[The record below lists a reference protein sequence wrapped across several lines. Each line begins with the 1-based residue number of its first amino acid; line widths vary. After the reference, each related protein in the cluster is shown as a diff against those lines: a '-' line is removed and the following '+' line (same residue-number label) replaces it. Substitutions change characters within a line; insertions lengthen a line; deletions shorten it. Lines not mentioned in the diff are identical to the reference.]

1 MSKIVNSNDFK
12 AVESGTIDWQTKIMN
27 LKQLLCLA
35 GLVLSMNVQAQELKI
50 HVDKKGKIG
59 YVDQDGNEVIK
70 CQYESAQPFNDGIAI
85 VTKGGKSGIIDTKG
99 TVLLPLKYTQIFPW
113 NKNLYLIKSGKLMGL
128 ANHEGK
134 EMLPAKYSFISRPNC
149 YGKAIIALGGK
160 ATPSDKKTYMAKAKY
175 GIINA
180 NGDILVEPKYKG
192 LYEFAYDGAN
202 EVKYYEGKRLL
213 FSYHCTADTLVTDC
227 TYLGFSGNNLGIY
240 NAGIIDS
247 KGKEILKPGL
257 YYFVMQPQSGMVRYY
272 NVTKKQTI
280 CGYHN
285 LSTGKGFEAAKF
297 DTKFD
302 DIKFWTH
309 GDFIGEV
316 APVNGST
323 WSFIN
328 NSGTT
333 VRTGYSSLKH
343 SIASGLWAAKNN
355 SGKWEVFND
364 HNNDIAPLS
373 GYDEIEF
380 PRFKEDQ
387 QVFSVLKE
395 GKYGCITRSG
405 DIRVPF
411 EFEKAYGNIYDM
423 IAVMKDGKW
432 GMVSPENSELI
443 PTAFANVV
451 FPSERNTKH
460 MWVTKE
466 DSLFY
471 HYNLQTNQISTT
483 GYKRVDNFK
492 EDIAHVAPTD
502 MIVDNTPLNR
512 AQLFLPN
519 AVKTD
524 IDNVDV
530 AKNIDKFGYLINTND
545 EVLMDM
551 PVSVAY
557 KDLIVKEIQKR
568 NGRTLTSMEKKN
580 ILLEATRE
588 NRSYDLNAT
597 LSKNEWNY

>member
-1 MSKIVNSNDFK
+1 MINSNDLK
-12 AVESGTIDWQTKIMN
+12 AVESGAIDWQTKIMN

-59 YVDQDGNEVIK
+59 YVDQNGNEVIK

-134 EMLPAKYSFISRPNC
+134 VVLPAKYSLISRPNC
-149 YGKAIIALGGK
+149 YGKALIALGGK
-160 ATPSDKKTYMAKAKY
+160 ATPINKKTYMAKAKY
-175 GIINA
+175 GIINV
-180 NGDILVEPKYKG
+180 NGDILVEAKYKG
-192 LYEFAYDGAN
+192 LYEFAFDGKN
-202 EVKYYEGKRLL
+202 LTQLHEGKSLS
-213 FSYHCTADTLVTDC
+213 FSNHITTDTLITDC
-227 TYLGFSGNNLGIY
+227 SYLGFSGNSFGSN
-240 NAGIIDS
+240 NAGIMDGN
-247 KGKEILKPGL
+247 GKEILKPGL
-257 YYFVMQPQSGMVRYY
+257 YNIVMQPQSGMVRYY
-272 NVTKKQTI
+272 NTTKKQTI

-285 LSTGKGFEAAKF
+285 LNTGKGFEAAKF
-297 DTKFD
+297 DSKFL
-302 DIKFWTH
+302 DINFWTH
-309 GDFIGEV
+309 GDFIGEI
-316 APVNGST
+316 APVNGSS

-355 SGKWEVFND
+355 TGTWDVFDDYNRD
-364 HNNDIAPLS
+364 VASLS
-373 GYDEIEF
+373 GYEEIEF
-380 PRFKEDQ
+380 PSFKEDKQ
-387 QVFSVLKE
+387 IFSVKKD
-395 GKYGCITRSG
+395 GKFGCITRSG
-405 DIRVPF
+405 DIKVPF
-411 EFEKAYGNIYDM
+411 EFEKAYGNIYDI
-423 IAVMKDGKW
+423 IAVLKDGKW
-432 GMVSPENSELI
+432 GIVSPENSELI
-443 PTAFANVV
+443 PTAYAGIV
-451 FPSERNTKH
+451 FPSERNAKH
-460 MWVTKE
+460 LWVTKD

-471 HYNLQTNQISTT
+471 HYNLQTNQIATT

-492 EDIAHVAPTD
+492 DGIAHVAPTD

-519 AVKTD
+519 AVKAD

-530 AKNIDKFGYLINTND
+530 AKNIDKFGYLINAND

-568 NGRTLTSMEKKN
+568 NGRALTSMEKKN

>member
-1 MSKIVNSNDFK
+1 MINSNDLK
-12 AVESGTIDWQTKIMN
+12 AVESGAIDWQTKIMN

-134 EMLPAKYSFISRPNC
+134 VVLPAKYSLISRPNC
-149 YGKAIIALGGK
+149 YGKALIALGGK
-160 ATPSDKKTYMAKAKY
+160 ATPINKKTYMAKAKY
-175 GIINA
+175 GIINV
-180 NGDILVEPKYKG
+180 NGDILVEAKYKG
-192 LYEFAYDGAN
+192 LYEFAFDGKN
-202 EVKYYEGKRLL
+202 LTQLHEGKTLS
-213 FSYHCTADTLVTDC
+213 FSNHITTDTLITDC
-227 TYLGFSGNNLGIY
+227 SYLGFSGNSFGSN
-240 NAGIIDS
+240 NAGIMDGN
-247 KGKEILKPGL
+247 GKEILKPGL
-257 YYFVMQPQSGMVRYY
+257 YNIVMQPQSGMVRYY
-272 NVTKKQTI
+272 NTTKKQTI

-285 LSTGKGFEAAKF
+285 LNTGKGFEAAKF
-297 DTKFD
+297 DSKFL
-302 DIKFWTH
+302 DINFWTH
-309 GDFIGEV
+309 GDFIGEI
-316 APVNGST
+316 APVNGSS

-355 SGKWEVFND
+355 TGTWDVFDDYNRD
-364 HNNDIAPLS
+364 VASLS
-373 GYDEIEF
+373 GYEEIEF
-380 PRFKEDQ
+380 PSFKEDKQ
-387 QVFSVLKE
+387 IFSVKKD
-395 GKYGCITRSG
+395 GKFGCITRSG
-405 DIRVPF
+405 DIKVPF
-411 EFEKAYGNIYDM
+411 EFEKAYGNIYDI
-423 IAVMKDGKW
+423 IAVLKDGKW
-432 GMVSPENSELI
+432 GIVSPENSELI
-443 PTAFANVV
+443 PTAYAGIV
-451 FPSERNTKH
+451 FPSERNAKH
-460 MWVTKE
+460 LWVTKD

-471 HYNLQTNQISTT
+471 HYNLQTNQIATT

-492 EDIAHVAPTD
+492 DGIAHVAPTD

-512 AQLFLPN
+512 AQLFIPN
-519 AVKTD
+519 ADKTA
-524 IDNVDV
+524 IDNID
-530 AKNIDKFGYLINTND
+530 ASKNIDKFGYLINEND
-545 EVLMDM
+545 EVLMDI

-557 KDLIVKEIQKR
+557 KELIVKEIQKR
-568 NGRTLTSMEKKN
+568 NGRALTSMEKKN

-597 LSKNEWNY
+597 LSKDEWNY

>member
-1 MSKIVNSNDFK
+1 M
-12 AVESGTIDWQTKIMN
+12 
-27 LKQLLCLA
+27 
-35 GLVLSMNVQAQELKI
+35 
-50 HVDKKGKIG
+50 
-59 YVDQDGNEVIK
+59 DGN
-70 CQYESAQPFNDGIAI
+70 
-85 VTKGGKSGIIDTKG
+85 
-99 TVLLPLKYTQIFPW
+99 
-113 NKNLYLIKSGKLMGL
+113 
-128 ANHEGK
+128 
-134 EMLPAKYSFISRPNC
+134 
-149 YGKAIIALGGK
+149 
-160 ATPSDKKTYMAKAKY
+160 
-175 GIINA
+175 
-180 NGDILVEPKYKG
+180 
-192 LYEFAYDGAN
+192 
-202 EVKYYEGKRLL
+202 
-213 FSYHCTADTLVTDC
+213 
-227 TYLGFSGNNLGIY
+227 
-240 NAGIIDS
+240 
-247 KGKEILKPGL
+247 GKEILKPGL
-257 YYFVMQPQSGMVRYY
+257 YNIVMQPQSGMVRYY
-272 NVTKKQTI
+272 NTTKKQTI

-285 LSTGKGFEAAKF
+285 LNTGKGFEAAKF
-297 DTKFD
+297 DSKFL
-302 DIKFWTH
+302 DINFWTH
-309 GDFIGEV
+309 GDFIGEI
-316 APVNGST
+316 APVNGSS

-355 SGKWEVFND
+355 TGTWDVFDDYNRD
-364 HNNDIAPLS
+364 VASLS
-373 GYDEIEF
+373 GYEEIEF
-380 PRFKEDQ
+380 PSFKEDKQ
-387 QVFSVLKE
+387 IFSVKKD
-395 GKYGCITRSG
+395 GKFGCITRSG
-405 DIRVPF
+405 DVRVPF
-411 EFEKAYGNIYDM
+411 EYEKAYGNIYDM

-471 HYNLQTNQISTT
+471 HYNLKTNQISTT

-492 EDIAHVAPTD
+492 DGIAHVAPTD

-519 AVKTD
+519 AVKAD

-530 AKNIDKFGYLINTND
+530 AKNIDKFGYLINAND

-568 NGRTLTSMEKKN
+568 NGRALTSMEKKN

-597 LSKNEWNY
+597 LSKDEWNY

>member
-1 MSKIVNSNDFK
+1 MINSNDLK
-12 AVESGTIDWQTKIMN
+12 AVESGAIDWQTKIMN

-99 TVLLPLKYTQIFPW
+99 TVLLPLKYTQIFAW

-134 EMLPAKYSFISRPNC
+134 VVLPAKYSLISRPNC
-149 YGKAIIALGGK
+149 YGKALIALGGK
-160 ATPSDKKTYMAKAKY
+160 ATPINKKTYMAKAKY
-175 GIINA
+175 GIINV
-180 NGDILVEPKYKG
+180 NGDILVEAKYKG
-192 LYEFAYDGAN
+192 LYEFAFDGKN
-202 EVKYYEGKRLL
+202 LTQLHEGKTLS
-213 FSYHCTADTLVTDC
+213 FSNHITTDTLITDC
-227 TYLGFSGNNLGIY
+227 SYLGFSGNSFGSN
-240 NAGIIDS
+240 NAGIMDGN
-247 KGKEILKPGL
+247 GKEILKPGL
-257 YYFVMQPQSGMVRYY
+257 YNIVMQPQSGMVRYY
-272 NVTKKQTI
+272 NTTKKQTI

-285 LSTGKGFEAAKF
+285 LNTGKGFEAAKF
-297 DTKFD
+297 DSKFL
-302 DIKFWTH
+302 DINFWTH
-309 GDFIGEV
+309 GDFIGDI
-316 APVNGST
+316 APVNGSS

-355 SGKWEVFND
+355 TGTWDVFDDYNRD
-364 HNNDIAPLS
+364 VASLS
-373 GYDEIEF
+373 GYEEIEF
-380 PRFKEDQ
+380 PSFKEDKQ
-387 QVFSVLKE
+387 IFSVKKD
-395 GKYGCITRSG
+395 GKFGCITRSG
-405 DIRVPF
+405 DIKVPF
-411 EFEKAYGNIYDM
+411 EFEKAYGNIYDI
-423 IAVMKDGKW
+423 IAVLKDGKW
-432 GMVSPENSELI
+432 GIVSPENSELI
-443 PTAFANVV
+443 PTAYAGIV
-451 FPSERNTKH
+451 FPSERNAKH
-460 MWVTKE
+460 LWVTKD

-471 HYNLQTNQISTT
+471 HYNLQTNQIATT

-492 EDIAHVAPTD
+492 DGIAHVAPTD

-519 AVKTD
+519 AVKAD

-530 AKNIDKFGYLINTND
+530 AKNIDKFGYLINAND

-568 NGRTLTSMEKKN
+568 NGRALTSMEKKN

-597 LSKNEWNY
+597 LSKDEWNY

>member
-1 MSKIVNSNDFK
+1 MINSNDLK
-12 AVESGTIDWQTKIMN
+12 AVESGAIDWQTKIMN

-99 TVLLPLKYTQIFPW
+99 TVLLPLKYTQIFAW

-134 EMLPAKYSFISRPNC
+134 VVLPAKYSLISRPNC
-149 YGKAIIALGGK
+149 YGKALIALGGK
-160 ATPSDKKTYMAKAKY
+160 ATPINKKTYMAKAKY
-175 GIINA
+175 GIINV
-180 NGDILVEPKYKG
+180 NGDILVEAKYKG
-192 LYEFAYDGAN
+192 LYEFAFDGKN
-202 EVKYYEGKRLL
+202 LTQLHEGKTLS
-213 FSYHCTADTLVTDC
+213 FSNHIITDTLITDC
-227 TYLGFSGNNLGIY
+227 SYLGFSGNSFGSN
-240 NAGIIDS
+240 NAGIMDGN
-247 KGKEILKPGL
+247 GKEILKPGL
-257 YYFVMQPQSGMVRYY
+257 YNIVMQPQSGMVRYY
-272 NVTKKQTI
+272 NTTKKQTI

-285 LSTGKGFEAAKF
+285 LNTGKGFEAAKF
-297 DTKFD
+297 DSKFL
-302 DIKFWTH
+302 DINFWTH
-309 GDFIGEV
+309 GDFIGEI
-316 APVNGST
+316 APVNGSS

-355 SGKWEVFND
+355 TGTWDVFDDYNRD
-364 HNNDIAPLS
+364 VASLS
-373 GYDEIEF
+373 GYEEIEF
-380 PRFKEDQ
+380 PSFKEDKQ
-387 QVFSVLKE
+387 IFSVKKD
-395 GKYGCITRSG
+395 GKFGCITRSG
-405 DIRVPF
+405 DIKVPF
-411 EFEKAYGNIYDM
+411 EFEKAYGNIYDI
-423 IAVMKDGKW
+423 IAVLKDGKW
-432 GMVSPENSELI
+432 GIVSPENSELI
-443 PTAFANVV
+443 PTAYAGIV
-451 FPSERNTKH
+451 FPSERNAKH
-460 MWVTKE
+460 LWVTKD

-471 HYNLQTNQISTT
+471 HYNLQTNQIATT

-492 EDIAHVAPTD
+492 DGIAHVAPTD

-519 AVKTD
+519 AVKAD

-530 AKNIDKFGYLINTND
+530 AKNIDKFGYLINEND
-545 EVLMDM
+545 EVLMDI

-557 KDLIVKEIQKR
+557 KELIVKEIQKR
-568 NGRTLTSMEKKN
+568 NGRALTSMEKKN

-597 LSKNEWNY
+597 LSKDEWNY

>member
-1 MSKIVNSNDFK
+1 MINSNDLK
-12 AVESGTIDWQTKIMN
+12 AVESGAIDWQTKIMN

-134 EMLPAKYSFISRPNC
+134 VVLPAKYSLISRPNC
-149 YGKAIIALGGK
+149 YGKALIALGGK
-160 ATPSDKKTYMAKAKY
+160 ATPINKKTYMAKAKY
-175 GIINA
+175 GIINV
-180 NGDILVEPKYKG
+180 NGDILVEAKYKG
-192 LYEFAYDGAN
+192 LYEFAFDGKN
-202 EVKYYEGKRLL
+202 LTQLHEGKTLS
-213 FSYHCTADTLVTDC
+213 FSNHITTDTLITDC
-227 TYLGFSGNNLGIY
+227 SYLGFSGNSFGSN
-240 NAGIIDS
+240 NAGIMDGN
-247 KGKEILKPGL
+247 GKEILKPGL
-257 YYFVMQPQSGMVRYY
+257 YNIVMQPQSGMVRYY
-272 NVTKKQTI
+272 NTTKKQTI

-285 LSTGKGFEAAKF
+285 LNTGKGFEAAKF
-297 DTKFD
+297 DSKFL
-302 DIKFWTH
+302 DINFWTH
-309 GDFIGEV
+309 GDFIGEI
-316 APVNGST
+316 APVNGSS

-355 SGKWEVFND
+355 TGTWDVFDDYNRD
-364 HNNDIAPLS
+364 VASLS
-373 GYDEIEF
+373 GYEEIEF
-380 PRFKEDQ
+380 PSFKEDKQ
-387 QVFSVLKE
+387 IFSVKKD
-395 GKYGCITRSG
+395 GKFGCITRSG
-405 DIRVPF
+405 DIKVPF
-411 EFEKAYGNIYDM
+411 EFEKAYGNIYDI
-423 IAVMKDGKW
+423 IAVLKDGKW
-432 GMVSPENSELI
+432 GIVSPENSELI
-443 PTAFANVV
+443 PTAYAGIV
-451 FPSERNTKH
+451 FPSERNAKH
-460 MWVTKE
+460 LWVTKD

-471 HYNLQTNQISTT
+471 HYNLQTNQIATT

-492 EDIAHVAPTD
+492 DGIAHVAPTD

-519 AVKTD
+519 AVKAD

-530 AKNIDKFGYLINTND
+530 AKNIDKFGYLINAND

-568 NGRTLTSMEKKN
+568 NGRALTSMEKKN

>member
-1 MSKIVNSNDFK
+1 MINSNDLK
-12 AVESGTIDWQTKIMN
+12 AVESGAIDWQTKIMN

-99 TVLLPLKYTQIFPW
+99 TVLLPLKYTQIFAW

-134 EMLPAKYSFISRPNC
+134 VVLPAKYSLISRPNC
-149 YGKAIIALGGK
+149 YGKALIALGGK
-160 ATPSDKKTYMAKAKY
+160 ATPINKKTYMAKAKY
-175 GIINA
+175 GIINV
-180 NGDILVEPKYKG
+180 NGDILVEAKYKG
-192 LYEFAYDGAN
+192 LYEFAFDGKN
-202 EVKYYEGKRLL
+202 LTQLHEGKTLS
-213 FSYHCTADTLVTDC
+213 FSNHITTDTLITDC
-227 TYLGFSGNNLGIY
+227 SYLGFSGNSFGSN
-240 NAGIIDS
+240 NAGIMDGN
-247 KGKEILKPGL
+247 GKEILKPGL
-257 YYFVMQPQSGMVRYY
+257 YNIVMQPQSGMVRYY
-272 NVTKKQTI
+272 NTTKKQTI

-285 LSTGKGFEAAKF
+285 LNTGKGFEAAKF
-297 DTKFD
+297 DSKFL
-302 DIKFWTH
+302 DINFWTH
-309 GDFIGEV
+309 GDFIGEI
-316 APVNGST
+316 APVNGSS

-355 SGKWEVFND
+355 TGTWDVFDDYNRD
-364 HNNDIAPLS
+364 VASLS
-373 GYDEIEF
+373 GYEEIEF
-380 PRFKEDQ
+380 PSFKEDKQ
-387 QVFSVLKE
+387 IFSVKKD
-395 GKYGCITRSG
+395 GKFGCITRSG
-405 DIRVPF
+405 DIKVPF
-411 EFEKAYGNIYDM
+411 EFEKAYGNIYDI
-423 IAVMKDGKW
+423 IAVLKDGKW
-432 GMVSPENSELI
+432 GIVSPENSELI
-443 PTAFANVV
+443 PTAYAGIV
-451 FPSERNTKH
+451 FPSERNAKH
-460 MWVTKE
+460 LWVTKD

-471 HYNLQTNQISTT
+471 HYNLQTNQIATT

-492 EDIAHVAPTD
+492 DGIAHVAPTD

-519 AVKTD
+519 AVKAD

-530 AKNIDKFGYLINTND
+530 AKNIDKFGYLINAND

-568 NGRTLTSMEKKN
+568 NGRALTSMEKKN

>member
-1 MSKIVNSNDFK
+1 MINSNDLK
-12 AVESGTIDWQTKIMN
+12 AVESGAIDWQTKIMN

-134 EMLPAKYSFISRPNC
+134 VVLPAKYSLISRPNC
-149 YGKAIIALGGK
+149 YGKALIALGGK
-160 ATPSDKKTYMAKAKY
+160 ATPINKKTYMAKAKY
-175 GIINA
+175 GIINV
-180 NGDILVEPKYKG
+180 NGDILVEAKYKG
-192 LYEFAYDGAN
+192 LYEFAFDGKN
-202 EVKYYEGKRLL
+202 LTQLHEGKSLS
-213 FSYHCTADTLVTDC
+213 FSNHITTDTLITDC
-227 TYLGFSGNNLGIY
+227 SYLGFSGNSFGSN
-240 NAGIIDS
+240 NAGIMDGN
-247 KGKEILKPGL
+247 GKEILKPGL
-257 YYFVMQPQSGMVRYY
+257 YNIVMQPQSGMVRYY
-272 NVTKKQTI
+272 NTTKKQTI

-285 LSTGKGFEAAKF
+285 LNTGKGFEAAKF
-297 DTKFD
+297 DSKFL
-302 DIKFWTH
+302 DINFWTH
-309 GDFIGEV
+309 GDFIGEI
-316 APVNGST
+316 APVNGSS

-355 SGKWEVFND
+355 TGTWDVFDDYNRD
-364 HNNDIAPLS
+364 VASLS
-373 GYDEIEF
+373 GYEEIEF
-380 PRFKEDQ
+380 PSFKEDKQ
-387 QVFSVLKE
+387 IFSVKKD
-395 GKYGCITRSG
+395 GKFGCITRSG
-405 DIRVPF
+405 DIKVPF
-411 EFEKAYGNIYDM
+411 EFEKAYGNIYDI
-423 IAVMKDGKW
+423 IAVLKDGKW
-432 GMVSPENSELI
+432 GIVSPENSELI
-443 PTAFANVV
+443 PTAYAGIV
-451 FPSERNTKH
+451 FPSERNAKH
-460 MWVTKE
+460 LWVTKD

-471 HYNLQTNQISTT
+471 HYNLQTNQIATT

-492 EDIAHVAPTD
+492 DGIAHVAPTD

-519 AVKTD
+519 AVKAD

-530 AKNIDKFGYLINTND
+530 AKNIDKFGYLINAND

-568 NGRTLTSMEKKN
+568 NGRALISMEKKN

>member
-1 MSKIVNSNDFK
+1 MINSNDLK
-12 AVESGTIDWQTKIMN
+12 AVESGAIDWQTKIMN

-134 EMLPAKYSFISRPNC
+134 VVLPAKYSLISRPNC
-149 YGKAIIALGGK
+149 YGKALIALGGK
-160 ATPSDKKTYMAKAKY
+160 ATPINKKTYMAKAKY
-175 GIINA
+175 GIINV
-180 NGDILVEPKYKG
+180 NGDILVEAKYKG
-192 LYEFAYDGAN
+192 LYEFAFDGKN
-202 EVKYYEGKRLL
+202 LTQLHEGKTLS
-213 FSYHCTADTLVTDC
+213 FSNHITTDTLITDC
-227 TYLGFSGNNLGIY
+227 SYLGFSGNSFGSN
-240 NAGIIDS
+240 NAGIMDGN
-247 KGKEILKPGL
+247 GKEILKPGL
-257 YYFVMQPQSGMVRYY
+257 YNIVMQPQSGIVRYY
-272 NVTKKQTI
+272 NTTKKQTI

-285 LSTGKGFEAAKF
+285 LNTGKGFEAAKF
-297 DTKFD
+297 DSKFL
-302 DIKFWTH
+302 DINFWTH
-309 GDFIGEV
+309 GDFIGEI
-316 APVNGST
+316 APVNGSS

-355 SGKWEVFND
+355 TGTWDVFDDYNRD
-364 HNNDIAPLS
+364 VASLS
-373 GYDEIEF
+373 GYEEIEF
-380 PRFKEDQ
+380 PSFKEDKQ
-387 QVFSVLKE
+387 IFSVKKD
-395 GKYGCITRSG
+395 GKFGCITRSG
-405 DIRVPF
+405 DVRVPF
-411 EFEKAYGNIYDM
+411 EYEKAYGNIYDM

-451 FPSERNTKH
+451 FPSERSTKH

-471 HYNLQTNQISTT
+471 HYNLKTNQISTT

-492 EDIAHVAPTD
+492 DGIAHVAPTD

-512 AQLFLPN
+512 AQLFIPN
-519 AVKTD
+519 ADKTA
-524 IDNVDV
+524 IDNID
-530 AKNIDKFGYLINTND
+530 ASKNIDKFGYLINEND
-545 EVLMDM
+545 EVLMDI

-557 KDLIVKEIQKR
+557 KELIVKEIQKR
-568 NGRTLTSMEKKN
+568 NGRALTSMEKKN

-597 LSKNEWNY
+597 LSKDEWNY

>member
-1 MSKIVNSNDFK
+1 MINSNDLK
-12 AVESGTIDWQTKIMN
+12 AVESGAIDWQTKIMN

-134 EMLPAKYSFISRPNC
+134 VVLPAKYSLISRPNC
-149 YGKAIIALGGK
+149 YGKALIALGGK
-160 ATPSDKKTYMAKAKY
+160 ATPINKKTYMAKAKY
-175 GIINA
+175 GIINV
-180 NGDILVEPKYKG
+180 NGDILVEAKYKG
-192 LYEFAYDGAN
+192 LYEFAFDGKN
-202 EVKYYEGKRLL
+202 LTQLHEGKSLS
-213 FSYHCTADTLVTDC
+213 FSNHITTDTLITDC
-227 TYLGFSGNNLGIY
+227 SYLGFSGNSFGSN
-240 NAGIIDS
+240 NAGIMDGN
-247 KGKEILKPGL
+247 GKEILKPGL
-257 YYFVMQPQSGMVRYY
+257 YNIVMQPQSGMVRYY
-272 NVTKKQTI
+272 NTTKKQTI

-285 LSTGKGFEAAKF
+285 LNTGKGFEAAKF
-297 DTKFD
+297 DSKFL
-302 DIKFWTH
+302 DINFWTH
-309 GDFIGEV
+309 GDFIGEI
-316 APVNGST
+316 APVNGSS

-355 SGKWEVFND
+355 TGTWDVFDDYNRD
-364 HNNDIAPLS
+364 VASLS
-373 GYDEIEF
+373 GYEEIEF
-380 PRFKEDQ
+380 PSFKEDKQ
-387 QVFSVLKE
+387 IFSVKKD
-395 GKYGCITRSG
+395 GKFGCITRSG
-405 DIRVPF
+405 DIKVPF
-411 EFEKAYGNIYDM
+411 EFEKAYGNIYDI
-423 IAVMKDGKW
+423 IAVLKDGKW
-432 GMVSPENSELI
+432 GIVSPENSELI
-443 PTAFANVV
+443 PTAYAGIV
-451 FPSERNTKH
+451 FPSERNAKH
-460 MWVTKE
+460 LWVTKD

-471 HYNLQTNQISTT
+471 HYNLQTNQIATT

-492 EDIAHVAPTD
+492 DGIAHVAPTD

-519 AVKTD
+519 AVKAD

-530 AKNIDKFGYLINTND
+530 AKNIDKFGYLINAND

-568 NGRTLTSMEKKN
+568 NGRALTSMEKKN

>member
-1 MSKIVNSNDFK
+1 MVNSNDLK
-12 AVESGTIDWQTKIMN
+12 AVESGAIDWQTKIMN

-99 TVLLPLKYTQIFPW
+99 TVLLPLKYTQIFAW

-134 EMLPAKYSFISRPNC
+134 VVLPAKYSLISRPNC
-149 YGKAIIALGGK
+149 YGKALIALGGK
-160 ATPSDKKTYMAKAKY
+160 ATPINKKTYMAKAKY
-175 GIINA
+175 GIINV
-180 NGDILVEPKYKG
+180 NGDILVEAKYKG
-192 LYEFAYDGAN
+192 LYEFAFDGKN
-202 EVKYYEGKRLL
+202 LTQLHEGKTLS
-213 FSYHCTADTLVTDC
+213 FSNHITTDTLITDC
-227 TYLGFSGNNLGIY
+227 SYLGFSGNSFGSN
-240 NAGIIDS
+240 NAGIMDGN
-247 KGKEILKPGL
+247 GKEILKPGL
-257 YYFVMQPQSGMVRYY
+257 YNIVMQPQSGMVRYY
-272 NVTKKQTI
+272 NTTKKQTI

-285 LSTGKGFEAAKF
+285 LNTGKGFEAAKF
-297 DTKFD
+297 DSKFL
-302 DIKFWTH
+302 DINFWTH
-309 GDFIGEV
+309 GDFIGEI
-316 APVNGST
+316 APVNGSS

-355 SGKWEVFND
+355 TGTWDVFDDYNRD
-364 HNNDIAPLS
+364 VASLS
-373 GYDEIEF
+373 GYEEIEF
-380 PRFKEDQ
+380 PSFKEDKQ
-387 QVFSVLKE
+387 IFSVKKD
-395 GKYGCITRSG
+395 GKFGCITRSG
-405 DIRVPF
+405 DIKVPF
-411 EFEKAYGNIYDM
+411 EFEKAYGNIYDI
-423 IAVMKDGKW
+423 IAVLKDGKW
-432 GMVSPENSELI
+432 GIVSPENSELI
-443 PTAFANVV
+443 PTAYAGIV
-451 FPSERNTKH
+451 FPSERNAKH
-460 MWVTKE
+460 LWVTKD

-471 HYNLQTNQISTT
+471 HYNLQTNQIATT

-492 EDIAHVAPTD
+492 DGIAHVAPTD

-512 AQLFLPN
+512 AQLFIPN
-519 AVKTD
+519 ADKTA
-524 IDNVDV
+524 IDNID
-530 AKNIDKFGYLINTND
+530 ASKNIDKFGYLINEND
-545 EVLMDM
+545 EVLMDI

-557 KDLIVKEIQKR
+557 KELIVKEIQKR
-568 NGRTLTSMEKKN
+568 NGRALTSMEKKN

-597 LSKNEWNY
+597 LSKDEWNY

>member
-1 MSKIVNSNDFK
+1 
-12 AVESGTIDWQTKIMN
+12 MN

-99 TVLLPLKYTQIFPW
+99 TVLLPLKYTQIFAW

-134 EMLPAKYSFISRPNC
+134 VVLPAKYSLISRPNC
-149 YGKAIIALGGK
+149 YGKALIALGGK
-160 ATPSDKKTYMAKAKY
+160 ATPINKKTYMAKAKY
-175 GIINA
+175 GIINV
-180 NGDILVEPKYKG
+180 NGDILVEAKYKG
-192 LYEFAYDGAN
+192 LYEFAFDGKN
-202 EVKYYEGKRLL
+202 LTQLHEGKTLS
-213 FSYHCTADTLVTDC
+213 FSNHITTDTLITDC
-227 TYLGFSGNNLGIY
+227 SYLGFSGNSFGSN
-240 NAGIIDS
+240 NAGIMDGN
-247 KGKEILKPGL
+247 GKEILKPGL
-257 YYFVMQPQSGMVRYY
+257 YNIVMQPQSGMVRYY
-272 NVTKKQTI
+272 NTTKKQTI

-285 LSTGKGFEAAKF
+285 LNTGKGFEAAKF
-297 DTKFD
+297 DSKFL
-302 DIKFWTH
+302 DINFWTH
-309 GDFIGEV
+309 GDFIGEI
-316 APVNGST
+316 APVNGSS

-333 VRTGYSSLKH
+333 IRTGYSSLKH

-364 HNNDIAPLS
+364 QNNDITPLS

-395 GKYGCITRSG
+395 GRYGCITRSG
-405 DIRVPF
+405 DVRVPF
-411 EFEKAYGNIYDM
+411 EYEKAYGNIYDM

-443 PTAFANVV
+443 PTTFANVV

-471 HYNLQTNQISTT
+471 HYNLKTNQISTT

-492 EDIAHVAPTD
+492 DGIAHVAPTD

-519 AVKTD
+519 AVKAD

-568 NGRTLTSMEKKN
+568 NGRALTSMEKKN

-597 LSKNEWNY
+597 LSKDEWNY

>member
-1 MSKIVNSNDFK
+1 
-12 AVESGTIDWQTKIMN
+12 MN

-134 EMLPAKYSFISRPNC
+134 VVLPAKYSLISRPNC
-149 YGKAIIALGGK
+149 YGKALIALGGK
-160 ATPSDKKTYMAKAKY
+160 ATPINKKTYMAKAKY
-175 GIINA
+175 GIINV
-180 NGDILVEPKYKG
+180 NGDILVEAKYKG
-192 LYEFAYDGAN
+192 LYEFAFDGKN
-202 EVKYYEGKRLL
+202 LTQLHEGKTLS
-213 FSYHCTADTLVTDC
+213 FSNHITTDTLITDC
-227 TYLGFSGNNLGIY
+227 SYLGFSGNSFGSN
-240 NAGIIDS
+240 NAGIMDGN
-247 KGKEILKPGL
+247 GKEILKPGL
-257 YYFVMQPQSGMVRYY
+257 YNIVMQPQSGMVRYY
-272 NVTKKQTI
+272 NTTKKQTI

-285 LSTGKGFEAAKF
+285 LNTGKGFEAAKF
-297 DTKFD
+297 DSKFL
-302 DIKFWTH
+302 DINFWTH
-309 GDFIGEV
+309 GDFIGEI
-316 APVNGST
+316 APVNGSS

-333 VRTGYSSLKH
+333 IRTGYSSLKH

-364 HNNDIAPLS
+364 QNNDITPLS

-395 GKYGCITRSG
+395 GRYGCITRSG
-405 DIRVPF
+405 DVRVPF
-411 EFEKAYGNIYDM
+411 EYEKAYGNIYDM

-443 PTAFANVV
+443 PTAFANIV

-471 HYNLQTNQISTT
+471 HYNLKTNQISTT

-492 EDIAHVAPTD
+492 DGIAHVAPTD

-519 AVKTD
+519 AVKAD

-530 AKNIDKFGYLINTND
+530 AKNIDKFGYLINAND

-568 NGRTLTSMEKKN
+568 NGRALTSMEKKN

>member
-1 MSKIVNSNDFK
+1 MINSNDLK
-12 AVESGTIDWQTKIMN
+12 AVESGAIDWQTKIMN

-99 TVLLPLKYTQIFPW
+99 TVLLPLKYTQIFAW

-134 EMLPAKYSFISRPNC
+134 VVLPAKYSLISRPNC
-149 YGKAIIALGGK
+149 YGKALIALGGK
-160 ATPSDKKTYMAKAKY
+160 ATPINKKTYMAKAKY
-175 GIINA
+175 GIINV
-180 NGDILVEPKYKG
+180 NGDILVEAKYKG
-192 LYEFAYDGAN
+192 LYEFALDGKN
-202 EVKYYEGKRLL
+202 LTQLHEGKTLS
-213 FSYHCTADTLVTDC
+213 FSNHITTDTLITDC
-227 TYLGFSGNNLGIY
+227 SYLGFSGNSFGSN
-240 NAGIIDS
+240 NAGIMDGN
-247 KGKEILKPGL
+247 GKEILKPGL
-257 YYFVMQPQSGMVRYY
+257 YNIVMQPQSGMVRYY
-272 NVTKKQTI
+272 NTTKKQTI

-285 LSTGKGFEAAKF
+285 LNTGKGFEAAKF
-297 DTKFD
+297 DSKFL
-302 DIKFWTH
+302 DINFWTH
-309 GDFIGEV
+309 GDFIGEI
-316 APVNGST
+316 APVNGSS

-355 SGKWEVFND
+355 TGTWDVFDDYNRD
-364 HNNDIAPLS
+364 VASLS
-373 GYDEIEF
+373 GYEEIEF
-380 PRFKEDQ
+380 PSFKEDKQ
-387 QVFSVLKE
+387 IFSVKKD
-395 GKYGCITRSG
+395 GKFGCITRSG
-405 DIRVPF
+405 DIKVPF
-411 EFEKAYGNIYDM
+411 EFEKAYGNIYDI
-423 IAVMKDGKW
+423 IAVLKDGKW
-432 GMVSPENSELI
+432 GIVSPENSELI
-443 PTAFANVV
+443 PTAYAGIV
-451 FPSERNTKH
+451 FPSERNAKH
-460 MWVTKE
+460 LWVTKD

-471 HYNLQTNQISTT
+471 HYNLQTNQIATT

-492 EDIAHVAPTD
+492 DGIAHVAPTD

-512 AQLFLPN
+512 AQLFIPN
-519 AVKTD
+519 ADKTA
-524 IDNVDV
+524 IDNID
-530 AKNIDKFGYLINTND
+530 ASKNIDKFGYLINEND
-545 EVLMDM
+545 EVLMDI

-557 KDLIVKEIQKR
+557 KELIVKEIQKR
-568 NGRTLTSMEKKN
+568 NGRALTSMEKKN

-597 LSKNEWNY
+597 LSKDEWNY

>member
-1 MSKIVNSNDFK
+1 MVNSNDLK
-12 AVESGTIDWQTKIMN
+12 AVESGAIDWQTKIMN

-99 TVLLPLKYTQIFPW
+99 TVLLPLKYTQIFAW

-134 EMLPAKYSFISRPNC
+134 VVLPAKYSLISRPNC
-149 YGKAIIALGGK
+149 YGKALIALGGK
-160 ATPSDKKTYMAKAKY
+160 ATPINKKTYMAKAKY
-175 GIINA
+175 GIINV
-180 NGDILVEPKYKG
+180 NGDILVEAKYKG
-192 LYEFAYDGAN
+192 LYEFAFDGKN
-202 EVKYYEGKRLL
+202 LTQLHEGKTLS
-213 FSYHCTADTLVTDC
+213 FSNHITTDTLITDC
-227 TYLGFSGNNLGIY
+227 SYLGFSGNSFGSN
-240 NAGIIDS
+240 NAGIMDGN
-247 KGKEILKPGL
+247 GKEILKPGL
-257 YYFVMQPQSGMVRYY
+257 YNIVMQPQSGMVRYY
-272 NVTKKQTI
+272 NTTKKQTI

-285 LSTGKGFEAAKF
+285 LNTGKGFEAAKF
-297 DTKFD
+297 DSKFL
-302 DIKFWTH
+302 DINFWTH
-309 GDFIGEV
+309 GDFIGEI
-316 APVNGST
+316 APVNGSS

-355 SGKWEVFND
+355 TGTWDVFDDYNRD
-364 HNNDIAPLS
+364 VASLS
-373 GYDEIEF
+373 GYEEIEF
-380 PRFKEDQ
+380 PSFKEDKQ
-387 QVFSVLKE
+387 IFSVKKD
-395 GKYGCITRSG
+395 GKFGCITRSG
-405 DIRVPF
+405 DIKVPF
-411 EFEKAYGNIYDM
+411 EFEKAYGNIYDI
-423 IAVMKDGKW
+423 IAVLKDGKW
-432 GMVSPENSELI
+432 GIVSPENSELI
-443 PTAFANVV
+443 PTAYAGIV
-451 FPSERNTKH
+451 FPSERNAKH
-460 MWVTKE
+460 LWVTKD

-471 HYNLQTNQISTT
+471 HYNLQTNQIATT

-492 EDIAHVAPTD
+492 DGIAHVAPTD

-568 NGRTLTSMEKKN
+568 NGRALTSMEKKN